1 MSNEIETEPFPT
13 DPLPESP
20 GMIEDSAETAPL
32 LDRGEISSRAT
43 RGAVSIMA
51 RGFGVRLIGMLGNIL
66 LARLL
71 LPSDF
76 GMIALGNT
84 ILAFGAFLAS
94 GGLAAT
100 LVRQPG
106 KLASYDLQVVFGSQL
121 VITILVAAAVTVIG
135 VPLGQAGALAAIMT
149 WSLVIDSGRATNAI
163 PWSVRWPTGWFSRP
177 R

>member
-1 MSNEIETEPFPT
+1 
-13 DPLPESP
+13 
-20 GMIEDSAETAPL
+20 MIEDSAETAPL

-106 KLASYDLQVVFGSQL
+106 S
-121 VITILVAAAVTVIG
+121 
-135 VPLGQAGALAAIMT
+135 
-149 WSLVIDSGRATNAI
+149 
-163 PWSVRWPTGWFSRP
+163 WPPTTSRSFSARSW
-177 R
+177 

>member
-1 MSNEIETEPFPT
+1 MNPDAVLALRRRNESVLISLPVRLRRCSICRLSAYARPSVMSNEIETEPFPT

-20 GMIEDSAETAPL
+20 GMIEDCRETAPL

-51 RGFGVRLIGMLGNIL
+51 RGFGVRLLIGMLGNIL

-100 LVRQPG
+100 LVRFSPG
-106 KLASYDLQVVFGSQL
+106 S
-121 VITILVAAAVTVIG
+121 
-135 VPLGQAGALAAIMT
+135 
-149 WSLVIDSGRATNAI
+149 
-163 PWSVRWPTGWFSRP
+163 WPPTTSRSFSARSW
-177 R
+177 